1 MAYCGYVVKVEKIR
15 KHENADRLQIA
26 TFFGNDTV
34 VGLDTQMGQMGIY
47 FPVDGQ
53 LSAEFCAAND
63 LVRRKDENGN
73 PAGGY
78 LDPDKRNIK
87 AVKLRGEKSDGLFM
101 PITCLAS
108 FGPISDLKE
117 GDTIDIFNGVEI
129 CKKYIPKRQH
139 RSYSGGGKG
148 SGKAKANFAPTFY
161 EHVDT
166 AQLAYSLGD
175 FRVGDTVELSL
186 KCHGTSART
195 GYLPLVKRAKPTLW
209 EHIRRRP
216 GKEYTEYGYVTGT
229 RRVVLDDKHE
239 GGFYSDNEFRHQ
251 MAKKFEGKLRKG
263 EVAYYEI
270 VGFVNESTPIMAS
283 VKNSKIKD
291 KAFSKQYGEETV
303 FSYGCDPCGG
313 WEPSI
318 NMTEVHNEPIV
329 ETAPRCEVYVYRMTM
344 TNEDGDVV
352 EMSPDQV
359 RYRCEQMGVKTV
371 PVFERFI
378 IPEYEEVETDEV
390 VENDYGGTDVLT
402 ELVAVNPGEYV
413 LRKVEEYFD
422 GPDPI
427 GKTHV
432 REGVV
437 ARIVNRPNIAVY
449 KHKNFNFKVLE
460 SIIKDE
466 REFPD
471 MEEEQELLE
480 ENGVE

>member
-73 PAGGY
+73 QCGGY

-87 AVKLRGEKSDGLFM
+87 AVKLRGEKSDGLFL

-108 FGPISDLKE
+108 FGPISDLKV

-129 CKKYIPKRQH
+129 CKKYIPKCQH

-186 KCHGTSART
+186 KVHGTSART
-195 GYLPLVKRAKPTLW
+195 GYLPLVKRAKPTFW
-209 EHIRRRP
+209 ERIRRRP

-229 RRVVLDDKHE
+229 RRVVLDDKHD
-239 GGFYSDNEFRHQ
+239 GGFYDDNTFRRE
-251 MAKKFEGKLRKG
+251 MAKKFEGKLHKG
-263 EVAYYEI
+263 EVVYYEI

-291 KAFSKQYGEETV
+291 KEFTKQYGEETV
-303 FSYGCDPCGG
+303 FSYGCDPNGG
-313 WEPSI
+313 WEWREGIAP
-318 NMTEVHNEPIV
+318 NDWPI
-329 ETAPRCEVYVYRMTM
+329 APKCEVYVYRMTM
-344 TNEDGDVV
+344 VNEDGDVV

-359 RYRCEQMGVKTV
+359 RYRCEQMDVKTV

-378 IPEYEEVETDEV
+378 IPEKQVIYDDGNFAETES
-390 VENDYGGTDVLT
+390 
-402 ELVAVNPGEYV
+402 VNPGEYV

-427 GKTHV
+427 GKTHI

-449 KHKNFNFKVLE
+449 KHKNFSFKVLE
-460 SIIKDE
+460 GIVKDE
-466 REFPD
+466 AAEPD
-471 MEEEQELLE
+471 MEEAQEAE
-480 ENGVE
+480 

>member
-108 FGPISDLKE
+108 FGPISDLKV

-186 KCHGTSART
+186 KMHGTSART

-209 EHIRRRP
+209 ERIRRRP

-229 RRVVLDDKHE
+229 RRVVLDDKHS

-251 MAKKFEGKLRKG
+251 MAKKFEGKLHKG
-263 EVAYYEI
+263 EVVYYEI
-270 VGFVNESTPIMAS
+270 VGFVNESTPIMTS

-303 FSYGCDPCGG
+303 FSYGCNRYGD
-313 WEPSI
+313 WEWDTQDSSGDI
-318 NMTEVHNEPIV
+318 
-329 ETAPRCEVYVYRMTM
+329 APRCEVYVYRMTM

-378 IPEYEEVETDEV
+378 IPEYEEVETNEV
-390 VENDYGGTDVLT
+390 VEDDYGGTDILT
-402 ELVAVNPGEYV
+402 ELVAVNPGEYA

-449 KHKNFNFKVLE
+449 KHKNFQFKVLE
-460 SIIKDE
+460 GIIKDE
-466 REFPD
+466 AAEPD
-471 MEEEQELLE
+471 MEEAQEAE
-480 ENGVE
+480 